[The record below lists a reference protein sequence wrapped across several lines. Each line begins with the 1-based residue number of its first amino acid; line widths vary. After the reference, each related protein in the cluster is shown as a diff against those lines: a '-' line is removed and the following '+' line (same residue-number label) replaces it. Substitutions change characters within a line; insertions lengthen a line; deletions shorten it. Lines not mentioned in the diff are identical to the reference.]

1 MVLTIKNGEFEMD
14 YFKFGNGKKNMIIIP
29 GVSIKSVMESEEI
42 IKNAYKLFSNDFT
55 IYVFDRKKKMEKSY
69 NIFNMADD
77 LIKAIDGLELKD
89 LYALGASQGGMIAL
103 IIAFKRGDL
112 IKKLNVNSTTAFV
125 AHNKYLLFD
134 ELINLSINNKLL
146 DMVKLFCKKAYS
158 NELYESVKDSL
169 LPFVN
174 SINENDINN
183 FIIESEAL
191 KDFNILNDLDNIKC
205 ETFIIASKLDQ
216 IFDYND
222 SITLNN
228 KIKNSKLFLY
238 DKYGHDVY
246 DEALDIKN
254 RIYDFYM
261 E

>member
-77 LIKAIDGLELKD
+77 LIKTIDGLGLKD

-103 IIAFKRGDL
+103 IIAIKRGDL

-125 AHNKYLLFD
+125 THDKYLLFD

-191 KDFNILNDLDNIKC
+191 KDFNILNDLDKIKC
-205 ETFIIASKLDQ
+205 DTFIIASKLDQ

>member
-77 LIKAIDGLELKD
+77 LIKAIDGLGLKD

-125 AHNKYLLFD
+125 AHDKYLLFD

-191 KDFNILNDLDNIKC
+191 KDFNILNDLDKIKC
-205 ETFIIASKLDQ
+205 DTFIIASKLDQ